1 MGQNIEMNQLNMI
14 ENALQ
19 DYKGFT
25 QGEKMY
31 CINNLSEWISKD
43 TSLGL
48 MINELSLKSLDARP
62 FLKQI
67 GLVR

>member
-62 FLKQI
+62 FLKQL
-67 GLVR
+67 GLVG

>member
-1 MGQNIEMNQLNMI
+1 
-14 ENALQ
+14 
-19 DYKGFT
+19 
-25 QGEKMY
+25 MY

-62 FLKQI
+62 FLKQL
-67 GLVR
+67 GLVG